1 MICIPIIAGEGGS
14 DNAKKL
20 EKGLAGLSRRGP
32 CGPMRGAG
40 APLHSPFFSLY
51 RGAGGGTLASLRGA
65 GAPLHSPMWEHSS
78 RSKSSDLASAPTRR
92 ALRPSAPGDF
102 PAAGK
107 VTKGAPEPTV
117 LDSLG
122 AEPSPSL
129 VLRCACTRATFCHK
143 NRPICHFG
151 LVGKSVLFF
160 PLVLSRKHSLFSIR
174 SSAGALASRMLEG
187 LSSRNQYR

>member
-20 EKGLAGLSRRGP
+20 EKGLAGRCLT
-32 CGPMRGAG
+32 MRGG
-40 APLHSPFFSLY
+40 RSPLCTPLCGSTAPEASRQTWLLPPP
-51 RGAGGGTLASLRGA
+51 GGR
-65 GAPLHSPMWEHSS
+65 
-78 RSKSSDLASAPTRR
+78 SAPPT
-92 ALRPSAPGDF
+92 PGDF

-143 NRPICHFG
+143 NRPICHFE

-160 PLVLSRKHSLFSIR
+160 PLVSSREHSLFSIR
-174 SSAGALASRMLEG
+174 GSAGALASRMLEG
-187 LSSRNQYR
+187 LSYRNQYR